1 MVEIK
6 VRLQINTPQER
17 VWNIVSN
24 IDNDSNFWR
33 GITSI
38 RNLSRDGNVTIREIV
53 LGTNIKCVQRVVIY
67 PKEEISIRWIKG
79 VIAGTKAILLT
90 PIGQATLLEVQMN
103 YGFSDISNMAS
114 KRLAALF
121 QNEAELAVDL
131 IKEQSEWS
139 ENHISAEMKKSW
151 VI

>member
-6 VRLQINTPQER
+6 VRLQINTSQER
-17 VWNIVSN
+17 VWDIISD

-38 RNLSRDGNVTIREIV
+38 RNFSRDGNVITREIV
-53 LGTNIKCVQRVVIY
+53 LGTNIRCVQRVVIY

-90 PIGQATLLEVQMN
+90 PIGQATLLEIQMN
-103 YGFSDISNMAS
+103 YRFSNISNLAS
-114 KRLAALF
+114 KRLVSLF

-151 VI
+151 VM

>member
-6 VRLQINTPQER
+6 VRLQINTSQER
-17 VWNIVSN
+17 VWDIISN

-38 RNLSRDGNVTIREIV
+38 RNLSRDGNVTTREIV
-53 LGTNIKCVQRVVIY
+53 LGTNIRCVQRLAIY

-79 VIAGTKAILLT
+79 VIAGTKTILLT
-90 PIGQATLLEVQMN
+90 PLGQATLLEIQMN
-103 YGFSDISNMAS
+103 YRFSDISNLAS
-114 KRLAALF
+114 KRLSALF

-131 IKEQSEWS
+131 IKKQSEWS
-139 ENHISAEMKKSW
+139 ENNISAEIKKSW
-151 VI
+151 AM

>member
-6 VRLQINTPQER
+6 VRLQINTSQER
-17 VWNIVSN
+17 VWDIISD

-38 RNLSRDGNVTIREIV
+38 RNFSRDGNVITREIV
-53 LGTNIKCVQRVVIY
+53 LGTNIRCVQRVVIY

-90 PIGQATLLEVQMN
+90 PIGQATLLEIQMN
-103 YGFSDISNMAS
+103 YRFSNISNLAS
-114 KRLAALF
+114 KRLVSLF

-139 ENHISAEMKKSW
+139 ENHISTAIKKSW
-151 VI
+151 VM

>member
-6 VRLQINTPQER
+6 VRLQINTSQER
-17 VWNIVSN
+17 VWDIISD

-38 RNLSRDGNVTIREIV
+38 RNFSRDGNVITREIV
-53 LGTNIKCVQRVVIY
+53 LGTNIRCVQRVVIY

-90 PIGQATLLEVQMN
+90 PIGQATLLEIQMN
-103 YGFSDISNMAS
+103 YRFSNISNLAS
-114 KRLAALF
+114 KRLVSLF

-139 ENHISAEMKKSW
+139 ENHISAEIKKSW
-151 VI
+151 AM

>member
-6 VRLQINTPQER
+6 VRLQINTSQER
-17 VWNIVSN
+17 VWNIISN
-24 IDNDSNFWR
+24 IDNDSDFWR

-38 RNLSRDGNVTIREIV
+38 RNLSRDGNVITREIV
-53 LGTNIKCVQRVVIY
+53 LGTNIRCVQRLVIY
-67 PKEEISIRWIKG
+67 PKEEIHIRWIKG

-103 YGFSDISNMAS
+103 YRFSDISNLAS

-131 IKEQSEWS
+131 IKEQSEWH
-139 ENHISAEMKKSW
+139 EYHIPMATKKSW

>member
-6 VRLQINTPQER
+6 VRLQINTSQER
-17 VWNIVSN
+17 VWDIISS

-38 RNLSRDGNVTIREIV
+38 RNLSRDGNATTREIV
-53 LGTNIKCVQRVVIY
+53 LGTNIRCVQRLAIY

-90 PIGQATLLEVQMN
+90 PLGQATLLEIQMN
-103 YGFSDISNMAS
+103 YSFSDISKLAS
-114 KRLAALF
+114 KRLAA
-121 QNEAELAVDL
+121 
-131 IKEQSEWS
+131 
-139 ENHISAEMKKSW
+139 
-151 VI
+151 